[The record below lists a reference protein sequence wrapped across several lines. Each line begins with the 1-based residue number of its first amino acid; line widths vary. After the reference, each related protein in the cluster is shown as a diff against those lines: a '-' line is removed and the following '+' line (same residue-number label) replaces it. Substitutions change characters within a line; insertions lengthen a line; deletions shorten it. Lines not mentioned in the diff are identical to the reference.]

1 MRLKLKVRNRPQQKS
16 IIRSAIPSVH
26 TRGRYIVKEARFP
39 FLRNSNRSPQEPA
52 SHTLPTNHPVE
63 SSDSTT
69 NSTSPFALDTGRRPV
84 IQLWMLFVSMMV
96 FAGIALLLALLARVP
111 AVSNSL
117 SILLGTPA
125 APKSDK
131 PDRSVHLFMLL
142 FCYASPILMIFW
154 VSMLRSFLLFQQ
166 KRLEERQRQQE
177 YDDRE
182 FSMER

>member
-1 MRLKLKVRNRPQQKS
+1 
-16 IIRSAIPSVH
+16 
-26 TRGRYIVKEARFP
+26 
-39 FLRNSNRSPQEPA
+39 
-52 SHTLPTNHPVE
+52 
-63 SSDSTT
+63 
-69 NSTSPFALDTGRRPV
+69 
-84 IQLWMLFVSMMV
+84 MMV

-111 AVSNSL
+111 AVSQSL

-125 APKSDK
+125 PTKSDR

-154 VSMLRSFLLFQQ
+154 VSLLRGFLLYQQ
-166 KRLEERQRQQE
+166 RRLEERQRQQE

>member
-1 MRLKLKVRNRPQQKS
+1 M
-16 IIRSAIPSVH
+16 
-26 TRGRYIVKEARFP
+26 
-39 FLRNSNRSPQEPA
+39 
-52 SHTLPTNHPVE
+52 
-63 SSDSTT
+63 
-69 NSTSPFALDTGRRPV
+69 

-125 APKSDK
+125 APTSDK

>member
-1 MRLKLKVRNRPQQKS
+1 
-16 IIRSAIPSVH
+16 
-26 TRGRYIVKEARFP
+26 
-39 FLRNSNRSPQEPA
+39 
-52 SHTLPTNHPVE
+52 VE
-63 SSDSTT
+63 SSDSSTSSN
-69 NSTSPFALDTGRRPV
+69 NSTSPFATDAGQRPV

-96 FAGIALLLALLARVP
+96 FAGVALLLALLARVP

-117 SILLGTPA
+117 SILLGTPS

-154 VSMLRSFLLFQQ
+154 VSMLRSFLLYQQ
-166 KRLEERQRQQE
+166 RRLEERQRQQE